1 MLHKISDLCDKIDSI
16 KMMSDKLRVMKYNEP
31 KAQKHELNA
40 LIETI
45 QADCLLVAM
54 DKGEYWKPNNEEKV
68 GNSIIGGTMSPEEE
82 REWIRMEQQQDGKST
97 T

>member
-1 MLHKISDLCDKIDSI
+1 
-16 KMMSDKLRVMKYNEP
+16 MSDKLRIMKYNEP
-31 KAQKHELNA
+31 KARSFELNA

-54 DKGEYWKPNNEEKV
+54 DKGEYWKPENEERV
-68 GNSIIGGTMSPEEE
+68 GQSIIGGTMSPEEE
-82 REWIRMEQQQDGKST
+82 REWNRLEQQQDRKST